1 MKRACRKRRIV
12 PGGLCDAGIVAQA
25 IQDVGAEPGKS

>member
-12 PGGLCDAGIVAQA
+12 PGGLCGVGIIAPA
-25 IQDVGAEPGKS
+25 IQDDGAELEKS

>member
-12 PGGLCDAGIVAQA
+12 LGGLCGVGIIAPT
-25 IQDVGAEPGKS
+25 IQDDGVVLGKS